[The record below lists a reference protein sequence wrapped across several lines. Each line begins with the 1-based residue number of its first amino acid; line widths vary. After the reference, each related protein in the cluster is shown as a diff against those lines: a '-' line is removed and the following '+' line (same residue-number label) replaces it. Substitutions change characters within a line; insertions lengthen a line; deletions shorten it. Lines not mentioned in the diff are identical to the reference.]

1 MRDILQKGNWMKF
14 KYILMAAVLFTGCAG
29 PVMTKPGVTESQAA
43 KDNRECNLEG
53 VQYAHQMG
61 MTGNFLVIGDYR
73 AGCLRDRGY
82 R

>member
-1 MRDILQKGNWMKF
+1 MLRRKIT
-14 KYILMAAVLFTGCAG
+14 IAVIFLLISGCAG
-29 PVMTKPGVTESQAA
+29 PILTKPGVSEAQAA